1 MRRLNEKQYRAELT
15 KINRENIYKQRNKI
29 LKEKK
34 DVYKTKHKLPS
45 TSKLIAIYL
54 FVMLNILLTYS
65 MVAMWV
71 FRDLTYL
78 GALITDVVA
87 QILTYYVYAKKSTI
101 ENTKS
106 GITYELAMMDKMHQ
120 ISKDELDD
128 NGIAG

>member
-34 DVYKTKHKLPS
+34 DIYKTKHKLPP

-54 FVMLNILLTYS
+54 FIMLNIVLTYS

-120 ISKDELDD
+120 ISKDELDE